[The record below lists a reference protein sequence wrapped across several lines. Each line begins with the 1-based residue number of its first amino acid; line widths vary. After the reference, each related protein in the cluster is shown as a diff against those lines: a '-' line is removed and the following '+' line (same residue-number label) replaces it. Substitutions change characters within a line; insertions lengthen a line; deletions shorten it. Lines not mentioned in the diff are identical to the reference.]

1 MSGAGKG
8 DTYRKVD
15 IKKFNANYESIF
27 GKKDELDYQKN
38 HFCNQNTKPSQY
50 KASN

>member
-15 IKKFNANYESIF
+15 VKKFNTMYESIF
-27 GKKDELDYQKN
+27 GKKDEVDFQKG
-38 HFCNQNTKPSQY
+38 HTYTKSI
-50 KASN
+50 KSSDSDSK

>member
-15 IKKFNANYESIF
+15 VNKFGTTYESVF
-27 GKKDELDYQKN
+27 GKKEEVDFQKGHRYTKSIKSSDLDNK
-38 HFCNQNTKPSQY
+38 
-50 KASN
+50 

>member
-15 IKKFNANYESIF
+15 KKKFDATYESIF
-27 GKKDELDYQKN
+27 GKKEILDFQKGEKYCKN
-38 HFCNQNTKPSQY
+38 SKTTSMGK
-50 KASN
+50 

>member
-15 IKKFNANYESIF
+15 KNKYDRSYETIF
-27 GKKDELDYQKN
+27 GKKDESD
-38 HFCNQNTKPSQY
+38 FQNGLKIVIKSESEQRSS
-50 KASN
+50 K

>member
-15 IKKFNANYESIF
+15 VKKFNSTYESVF
-27 GKKDELDYQKN
+27 GKKDEVDFQKGHTYIKSIKSSDPN
-38 HFCNQNTKPSQY
+38 NK
-50 KASN
+50 

>member
-15 IKKFNANYESIF
+15 VKKFNTTYESIF
-27 GKKDELDYQKN
+27 GKKEELDFQKG
-38 HFCNQNTKPSQY
+38 HTYTKNTKSANLEN
-50 KASN
+50 K